1 MRQFLTKN
9 ANCFVLAL
17 GAAAALCACGGEEHH
32 GTVSASLASNP
43 MMSVSS
49 NFDLSNASINTVLQS
64 CASPATQLVL
74 IKNGLNVQT
83 QKSTKYSFY
92 VDGSFS
98 FSGAAS
104 CATTSVSG
112 RISGLRL
119 TADDQPVYTITG
131 IDIPAAAIQSD
142 YKTLWTALIDPAA
155 EVLASSQ
162 TALTISCTDGA
173 GQSQSINVLSPS
185 GIGAFL
191 TKCLQ

>member
-1 MRQFLTKN
+1 MKPSSVARGCRIGACLGV
-9 ANCFVLAL
+9 APLAAVLYETSSERESLA
-17 GAAAALCACGGEEHH
+17 GAAWH
-32 GTVSASLASNP
+32 GRHRWA
-43 MMSVSS
+43 
-49 NFDLSNASINTVLQS
+49 F
-64 CASPATQLVL
+64 
-74 IKNGLNVQT
+74 
-83 QKSTKYSFY
+83 TKYSFY

-98 FSGAAS
+98 SSGAAS

-112 RISGLRL
+112 RVSGLRL

-142 YKTLWTALIDPAA
+142 CKTLWTALNNPAA

>member
-1 MRQFLTKN
+1 
-9 ANCFVLAL
+9 
-17 GAAAALCACGGEEHH
+17 
-32 GTVSASLASNP
+32 

-98 FSGAAS
+98 FSGATS
-104 CATTSVSG
+104 CATTSVS
-112 RISGLRL
+112 
-119 TADDQPVYTITG
+119 
-131 IDIPAAAIQSD
+131 AAAIQSD